1 MPEPPRPSVLF
12 VCIATSCRS
21 QMAEAAARAVAG
33 DRWEIW
39 SAGSSPSGRIHPV
52 AIETMRELGMALEG
66 QRSKGLHEVP
76 QREWDYVVTMGCG
89 DACPTLPA
97 KDRRDW
103 ALPDPKNMPLEE
115 FRKVRDEIEDRVKAL
130 IQEIRTQTRTGP
142 IHEEDERF

>member
-12 VCIATSCRS
+12 VCIANSCRS

-89 DACPTLPA
+89 DACPHVRARHRL
-97 KDRRDW
+97 DW
-103 ALPDPKNMPLEE
+103 DLPDPVGRPAEE
-115 FRKVRDEIEDRVKAL
+115 LRAVRDRIVGLVRDLVTSTA
-130 IQEIRTQTRTGP
+130 G
-142 IHEEDERF
+142 